1 MICAF
6 FGHRSC
12 PFAVEKTLEEEIEK
26 MILGADADTFYV
38 GNKGSYDPVVQSAL
52 KNIKDRYPY
61 IKMFIVLDYI
71 PTKKV
76 EFDEFET
83 IVPDSIEN
91 VPKRFAISHRNKWMV
106 NECDFAVVYCVNT
119 VGNTQKYVD
128 ILQRKGKAVINIAD
142 KIL

>member
-12 PFAVEKTLEEEIEK
+12 PFAVEKTLEEEIENV
-26 MILGADADTFYV
+26 ILGADADTFYV
-38 GNKGSYDPVVQSAL
+38 GNKGSYDRVVQSAL

-61 IKMFIVLDYI
+61 IKMYIVLDYI

-76 EFDEFET
+76 EFEEFEI
-83 IVPDSIEN
+83 IVPDNIEN
-91 VPKRFAISHRNKWMV
+91 VPKRFAMSHRNKWMV

-119 VGNTQKYVD
+119 VGNTQKHID
-128 ILQRKGKAVINIAD
+128 MLRRKGKEVINIAD